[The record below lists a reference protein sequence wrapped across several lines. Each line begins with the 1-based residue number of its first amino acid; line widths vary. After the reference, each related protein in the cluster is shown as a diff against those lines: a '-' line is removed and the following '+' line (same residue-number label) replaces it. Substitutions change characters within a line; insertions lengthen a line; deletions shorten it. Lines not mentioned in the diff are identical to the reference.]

1 MGTFVQRS
9 NIVHVLMVLD
19 MSGSMSDKWDDTIGG
34 ANSYIEGLKADG
46 GADYRVTIVNFDT
59 EYEVLCAAVPLS
71 EVPKLDKSNYCPRG
85 MTALYDAVGR
95 AITEAEPRVMSNEK
109 AIVVV
114 VTDGQENASREY
126 TQYTIKPKIEALQA
140 LGNWTFVYLGATAS
154 AWGDA
159 SAMGIS
165 SSNTLRYSKRKTKG
179 MYEGLTKATLSY
191 SADYVNAQSMN
202 FMQDYGR
209 DLVDEAAED
218 EDGQ

>member
-126 TQYTIKPKIEALQA
+126 TQYTIKPKIEGPTGSGKLDICIPGSNSQRLGRCFSYGYLIEQYASLQQA
-140 LGNWTFVYLGATAS
+140 QDQRYVRGSNQSYLVLFG
-154 AWGDA
+154 
-159 SAMGIS
+159 
-165 SSNTLRYSKRKTKG
+165 
-179 MYEGLTKATLSY
+179 
-191 SADYVNAQSMN
+191 
-202 FMQDYGR
+202 
-209 DLVDEAAED
+209 
-218 EDGQ
+218 